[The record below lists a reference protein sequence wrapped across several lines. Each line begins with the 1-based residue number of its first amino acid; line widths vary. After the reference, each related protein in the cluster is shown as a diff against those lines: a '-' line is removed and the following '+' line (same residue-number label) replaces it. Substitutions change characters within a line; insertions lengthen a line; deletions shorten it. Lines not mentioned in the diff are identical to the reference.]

1 MVAVPSS
8 QRTLPCFKLT
18 KKLTTMVFFAG
29 YVSKCLD
36 STIETTVA
44 SQNSDN
50 QKCQV
55 WMRIDYLTQTF
66 HANSSYHTTP
76 LLSTNDQ
83 DPPFFLHLDPH
94 VYPGICSALP
104 FRPLYSLQI
113 LAALARL
120 PSPFRFIHSLPGTTP
135 APNNQWQKTDCCE
148 ESRESL
154 SLRAGVI
161 RSSQRLALH
170 KGRA

>member
-1 MVAVPSS
+1 
-8 QRTLPCFKLT
+8 
-18 KKLTTMVFFAG
+18 MVFFAG

-55 WMRIDYLTQTF
+55 WMRIDYLMQTF
-66 HANSSYHTTP
+66 HANSSLHTTP

-83 DPPFFLHLDPH
+83 DPPFFLPLDPH

-135 APNNQWQKTDCCE
+135 APTISGRKLTAV
-148 ESRESL
+148 R
-154 SLRAGVI
+154 RAGRVCLSELV
-161 RSSQRLALH
+161 SSVPVRGWPST
-170 KGRA
+170 KGEHSTPAHSLDGKKVSGCG